1 MFWRLVL
8 WLAPIV
14 LIGGILVSK
23 LSSQAA
29 SPHVPSGPKV
39 AVRILQAGAVSAE
52 PALAPQNAGVFAS
65 ALSSVAAPVEARD
78 KAPLAPN
85 SAAKTDDTRQDLL
98 PALVSAK
105 AGPKG
110 GVPIHEKGVYRSPF
124 ANPDVELSSVRVGF
138 LLQDLTGYDIKN
150 GSFQAEFY
158 LSLSSDLPMPSI
170 DLDFTNGKVD
180 DKEVQADLPTFKLF
194 HFVGTFE
201 SIPDLHDYPFDTQQ
215 LSIELEDNENGTDQL
230 RLVPDR
236 NHTKLDVGFQVAGWE
251 ISSVGARVIDRYFPD
266 RFDDDDLYYSR
277 YRFTLGLKRFGTTA
291 LFTVFVPAFVIVLI
305 SLSGLWLPREELEVR
320 SNATTPML
328 AAAVLFHFA
337 LMSSLPATGYLT
349 RADKLMLAVYA
360 CLALHMGLMWLW
372 FVFDE
377 RYTDVIHL
385 IGKRLGPPL
394 TLLIMALGVLW

>member
-1 MFWRLVL
+1 LL
-8 WLAPIV
+8 AWLAA
-14 LIGGILVSK
+14 ILVVGGFL
-23 LSSQAA
+23 LSRHLSRQ
-29 SPHVPSGPKV
+29 P
-39 AVRILQAGAVSAE
+39 AVRAPTGAKTALRTLAVNSAAAATVETLKVEPSTAPATAPSASAPSPAVSASA
-52 PALAPQNAGVFAS
+52 PAKDEEGKP
-65 ALSSVAAPVEARD
+65 
-78 KAPLAPN
+78 
-85 SAAKTDDTRQDLL
+85 THL
-98 PALVSAK
+98 PALLTAK
-105 AGPKG
+105 LGPKG
-110 GVPIHEKGVYRSPF
+110 GVPIHEQGVFRSPF
-124 ANPDVELSSVRVGF
+124 ANPSATQSTVRVGF
-138 LLQDLTGYDIKN
+138 LLQDVSNYDIQA
-150 GSFQAEFY
+150 GTFQAEFY

-180 DKEVQADLPTFKLF
+180 DKEVQADLPTFKLL

-201 SIPDLHDYPFDTQQ
+201 SVPDLHDYPFDTQQ
-215 LSIELEDNENGTDQL
+215 LAIELEDNENGTDQL
-230 RLVPDR
+230 RLIPDKS
-236 NHTKLDVGFQVAGWE
+236 HTKLDVGFQVAGWQ

-277 YRFTLGLKRFGTTA
+277 YRFTVGLKRFGTTA

-377 RYTDVIHL
+377 RYTEIIHK